1 LLDDETP
8 LHPESALTRTLMEL
22 VDYLDRYLEISSFQ
36 DTAENGLQVEGR
48 EHVRKVG
55 LAVDACLQSILSAE
69 EKGCDLLIVHHGLF
83 WGAPIPLRGVHYRRL
98 AALIRPGIALY
109 AAHLPLDANPEVG
122 NNARIADRLQL
133 SNREPFARY
142 GNRPLGVQGTFPEP
156 LPWLDWI
163 QVCRAKV
170 GFETQLLRFGPDR
183 VSRVAIVSGSAT
195 DPGLFQESA
204 RAGIDLLITG
214 EPKHSAYYL
223 AQELGLN
230 VFYGGHYRTET
241 FGVMALGEHLAERFG
256 IEAEF
261 IETAC
266 PI

>member
-1 LLDDETP
+1 M
-8 LHPESALTRTLMEL
+8 TRTLMEL
-22 VDYLDRYLEISSFQ
+22 VDYLDRYLEVSCFQ
-36 DTAENGLQVEGR
+36 DAAENGLQVEGG

-55 LAVDACLQSILSAE
+55 LAVGACLQSILTAE

-83 WGAPIPLRGVHYRRL
+83 WGAPIPLRGIHYRRVR
-98 AALIRPGIALY
+98 ALIRANMALY
-109 AAHLPLDANPEVG
+109 AAHLPLDAHPEVG

-142 GNRPLGVQGTFPEP
+142 GNRFLGVQGSFPVP
-156 LPWLDWI
+156 LPWEEWS
-163 QVCRAKV
+163 QVCRDKV
-170 GFETQLLRFGPDR
+170 GCETQVLCFGPDR

-204 RAGIDLLITG
+204 RTGIDLLVTG
-214 EPKHSAYYL
+214 EPKHAAYYL

-230 VFYGGHYRTET
+230 VFYAGHYRTET
-241 FGVMALGEHLAERFG
+241 FGVRALGEHLAERFG

-261 IETAC
+261 IETVC